1 MKNMTFNGQI
11 FLKLVKEQTE
21 NGACLKRLMEGQTTE
36 HDDLMNERTDRRAK
50 TCSHSGVCVCVRVCE
65 RVCVCVCVCLVYF
78 ISCDTCDNPRVL
90 LNISW
95 PTNLFTE
102 DNII

>member
-1 MKNMTFNGQI
+1 MINMTVNGQI
-11 FLKLVKEQTE
+11 FLKLVTD
-21 NGACLKRLMEGQTTE
+21 NGACLKRLMEGQRTE
-36 HDDLMNERTDRRAK
+36 HDDLMNGRTDRRAK

-65 RVCVCVCVCLVYF
+65 RVCVCVMCVWYILLHV
-78 ISCDTCDNPRVL
+78 IHAIILAPL